1 MTTAVGHP
9 LNRVVSFKITNDAV
23 QNTIDDQH
31 CFQRKTPFRQRQA
44 FKKEARISLR
54 CLQENTNAE
63 KVARE
68 EPEQRSVLC
77 WLVEGRLHSA
87 RTNML
92 PTVSRVR
99 INSGTETSQ
108 SCLRRA

>member
-9 LNRVVSFKITNDAV
+9 LDRVVSFRITNDAV
-23 QNTIDDQH
+23 QDTIDDQH
-31 CFQRKTPFRQRQA
+31 CFQGKTPFRQRQA
-44 FKKEARISLR
+44 LTGGTDLMW
-54 CLQENTNAE
+54 LQENTSAE

-68 EPEQRSVLC
+68 EPGQCNVLC

-87 RTNML
+87 RANML
-92 PTVSRVR
+92 PIVSRVR